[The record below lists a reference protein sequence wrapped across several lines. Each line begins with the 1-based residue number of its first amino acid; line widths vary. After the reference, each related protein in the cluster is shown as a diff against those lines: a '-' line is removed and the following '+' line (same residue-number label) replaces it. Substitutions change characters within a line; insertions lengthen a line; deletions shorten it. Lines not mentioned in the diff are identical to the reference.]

1 MNVSSTALTAGLR
14 SLVGAV
20 TQADLATTLDGLED
34 VTIFAPYD
42 EAFAAIGS
50 ATGDLS
56 EEQLAQ
62 ILQYHVVQGTVGY
75 SSGLSNTSL
84 ETVEGSDLQITVG
97 DDGVFVN
104 NAKVI
109 IPDVLVA
116 NGVVHVIDGYVTQ
129 SDPTCSC

>member
-1 MNVSSTALTAGLR
+1 MNVSSTAVAAELR

-20 TQADLATTLDGLED
+20 TQADLATTLDTLED

-50 ATGDLS
+50 VTGDLS
-56 EEQLAQ
+56 EEQLSK
-62 ILQYHVVQGTVGY
+62 ILTYHVVQGTVGY
-75 SSGLSNTSL
+75 SSGLMNMSL
-84 ETVEGSDLQITVG
+84 ETVEGSNLTITVG

-104 NAKVI
+104 SAKVI

-116 NGVVHVIDGYVTQ
+116 NGVVHVIDG
-129 SDPTCSC
+129 

>member
-1 MNVSSTALTAGLR
+1 MNVSSTAVAAGLR

-20 TQADLATTLDGLED
+20 TQADLATTLDTLED

-50 ATGDLS
+50 VTGELS
-56 EEQLAQ
+56 EEQLSK
-62 ILQYHVVQGTVGY
+62 ILTYHVVQGTVGY
-75 SSGLSNTSL
+75 SSGLMNMSL
-84 ETVEGSDLQITVG
+84 ETVEGSNLTITVG

-104 NAKVI
+104 SAKVI

-116 NGVVHVIDGYVTQ
+116 NGVVHVIDG
-129 SDPTCSC
+129 

>member
-75 SSGLSNTSL
+75 SSGRSNTSL

>member
-1 MNVSSTALTAGLR
+1 MNVSSTAVATDLR
-14 SLVGAV
+14 ALVGAV
-20 TQADLATTLDGLED
+20 TQADLASTLDGLED

-50 ATGDLS
+50 VTGDLS
-56 EEQLAQ
+56 EEQLSQ

-75 SSGLSNTSL
+75 SSDLSNISL
-84 ETVEGSDLQITVG
+84 ETVEGSDVRITVN
-97 DDGVFVN
+97 DEGVYVN

-116 NGVVHVIDGYVTQ
+116 NGVVHVIDG
-129 SDPTCSC
+129 